1 MPQRLPAAARFYSTE
16 SLAERA
22 YQAIRDRILRGYYP
36 LGAALSRR
44 QVAKELRMSFLP
56 ISQALQHLEIDGL
69 VESKPR
75 VGTRVRVPTRED
87 VLERYGLREA
97 LESQAARLCAEHA
110 DQSSRQEL
118 LKMGYHLDQLY
129 ASIAGGDEDFLY
141 SVHNYHLRF
150 HLRVAEIGGNSLLRG
165 AIEREQV
172 LVFNWLFDTAAQQ
185 RKLPQ
190 HFHSDLAAAL
200 TGSTV
205 EAADAAMRAHIRYGM
220 DRILQAMHPSQTD
233 NGWRVLRK
241 ATPVRDTPDAKSRK
255 NGTVKLPAGS
265 DTSDIGR

>member
-1 MPQRLPAAARFYSTE
+1 MMSQKAIATGRFSPTR

-36 LGAALSRR
+36 IGAALSRR
-44 QVAKELRMSFLP
+44 QLAKELRMSFLP

-97 LESQAARLCAEHA
+97 LETQAARLCVEHA
-110 DQSSRQEL
+110 DPASRQEL
-118 LKMGYHLDQLY
+118 VKMGFHLDQLY
-129 ASIAGGDEDFLY
+129 ASIAGGDEDFQY
-141 SVHNYHLRF
+141 SVHSYHMKF

-185 RKLPQ
+185 RSLPP
-190 HFHSDLAAAL
+190 HFHSELAVAL
-200 TGSTV
+200 TGSDV
-205 EAADAAMRAHIRYGM
+205 EAADAAMRAHIRYGL
-220 DRILQAMHPSQTD
+220 DRILDAMQSSRSE

-241 ATPVRDTPDAKSRK
+241 SAAR
-255 NGTVKLPAGS
+255 NGQ
-265 DTSDIGR
+265 D

>member
-1 MPQRLPAAARFYSTE
+1 MSQKPIVARSFDSTE

-22 YQAIRDRILRGYYP
+22 YQSIRERILRGYYP

-44 QVAKELRMSFLP
+44 QLAKELRMSFLP

-97 LESQAARLCAEHA
+97 LETQAARLCAENA
-110 DQSSRQEL
+110 DQSNRQDL
-118 LKMGYHLDQLY
+118 LKMGFHLDQLY

-141 SVHNYHLRF
+141 SVHTYHLAF
-150 HLRVAEIGGNSLLRG
+150 HLRVAEIGGNLLLRG

-185 RKLPQ
+185 RSLPP
-190 HFHSDLAAAL
+190 HFHSELAAAL

-205 EAADAAMRAHIRYGM
+205 EAADVAMRAHVRYGM
-220 DRILQAMHPSQTD
+220 DRILEAMHSSRTE

-241 ATPVRDTPDAKSRK
+241 TSTRDTTTGKSR
-255 NGTVKLPAGS
+255 
-265 DTSDIGR
+265 

>member
-1 MPQRLPAAARFYSTE
+1 MSKRTTTGDHFDSTQ
-16 SLAERA
+16 SLSDRA
-22 YQAIRDRILRGYYP
+22 YRLIRDKILRGQYP

-44 QVAKELRMSFLP
+44 QLAKELRMSFLP
-56 ISQALQHLEIDGL
+56 VSEALQHLEIDGL

-87 VLERYGLREA
+87 ISERYGLREA
-97 LESQAARLCAEHA
+97 LETQAARLCAEHA

-141 SVHNYHLRF
+141 SVHTYHMSF
-150 HLRVAEIGGNSLLRG
+150 HLRVAEMGGNSLLRG

-185 RKLPQ
+185 RSLPP
-190 HFHSDLAAAL
+190 HFHSELAAAV
-200 TGSTV
+200 TGSTI
-205 EAADAAMRAHIRYGM
+205 EAADQAMRAHIRYGV
-220 DRILQAMHPSQTD
+220 DRILKAMHPSRTE

-241 ATPVRDTPDAKSRK
+241 TTVRDISSAKSR
-255 NGTVKLPAGS
+255 TLQA
-265 DTSDIGR
+265 

>member
-1 MPQRLPAAARFYSTE
+1 
-16 SLAERA
+16 
-22 YQAIRDRILRGYYP
+22 
-36 LGAALSRR
+36 
-44 QVAKELRMSFLP
+44 MSFLP

-97 LESQAARLCAEHA
+97 LETQAARLCAEHA

-129 ASIAGGDEDFLY
+129 ASIAGSDEDFLY
-141 SVHNYHLRF
+141 SVHTYHMSF
-150 HLRVAEIGGNSLLRG
+150 HLRVAEIGGNLLLRG

-185 RKLPQ
+185 RSLPP
-190 HFHSDLAAAL
+190 HFHSDLAAAVI
-200 TGSTV
+200 GSTI
-205 EAADAAMRAHIRYGM
+205 EADAAMRAHIRYGM
-220 DRILQAMHPSQTD
+220 DRILEAMHPSRSE

-241 ATPVRDTPDAKSRK
+241 TTPRDTATAKS
-255 NGTVKLPAGS
+255 GIASVK
-265 DTSDIGR
+265 